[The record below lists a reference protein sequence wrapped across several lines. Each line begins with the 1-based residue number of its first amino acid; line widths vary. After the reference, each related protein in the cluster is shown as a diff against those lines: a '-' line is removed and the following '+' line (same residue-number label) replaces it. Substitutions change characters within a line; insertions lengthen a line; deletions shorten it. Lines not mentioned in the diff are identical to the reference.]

1 MSLSPCSAARQKNII
16 LAVSLHM
23 YVAAV
28 SLSPCSAVRKS
39 SEPGALRRNAVHVTQ
54 NKKRVPLFK
63 NKGARLYVSGF
74 HRLNLGACFGG
85 DAIDPACG
93 RFQHVFGSV
102 IRGKGIANRA
112 LVGQLSPIAAMDCE
126 QARGKINVSVLGL
139 FTSWPDEE
147 PEAIAALTVRET
159 IAAKRL
165 RASKGAGR

>member
-1 MSLSPCSAARQKNII
+1 MPCAKV
-16 LAVSLHM
+16 VSLAPYDGMQCMLHKKN
-23 YVAAV
+23 V
-28 SLSPCSAVRKS
+28 SLCSKKKS
-39 SEPGALRRNAVHVTQ
+39 
-54 NKKRVPLFK
+54 
-63 NKGARLYVSGF
+63 ARLYVSGF

-139 FTSWPDEE
+139 FTSWPDGE

-159 IAAKRL
+159 
-165 RASKGAGR
+165 AGRNFCAHPATPGADRCQRTYCGAF